1 MRLPVALCCL
11 IVRGLDLELVSKRLI
26 YLRIDEQETYLSADK
41 NTRVVLES
49 YHLWKGIPAIISGGV
64 DIHEASGFHL
74 LQKICFQGR

>member
-1 MRLPVALCCL
+1 MFTSCTVLPDCKGT
-11 IVRGLDLELVSKRLI
+11 GLGI
-26 YLRIDEQETYLSADK
+26 GEQETYLSADK

-64 DIHEASGFHL
+64 DIHEPPGFHL